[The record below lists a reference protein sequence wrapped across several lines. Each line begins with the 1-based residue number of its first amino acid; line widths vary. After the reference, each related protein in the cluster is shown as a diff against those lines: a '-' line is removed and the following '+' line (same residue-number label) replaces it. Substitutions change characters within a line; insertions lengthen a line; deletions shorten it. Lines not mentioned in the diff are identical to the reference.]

1 MCLLY
6 MRLSIFENLG
16 NDPSAGSPTET
27 LLRLLLPLNVPVRT
41 PFRRSR
47 KIALTFASPRH
58 SLVHSIGS
66 SDGRCVQ
73 RAGTYFRWAEDPTL
87 QRYSLFVGYFIKPQ
101 AQASCIT
108 TIRAPKNDVKSN
120 RLGFQRVTH
129 SFRRRKMKDEPTP
142 INNPSYPAL

>member
-1 MCLLY
+1 MCINVNLVFNELLD
-6 MRLSIFENLG
+6 

-47 KIALTFASPRH
+47 KIALTFASPGD

-87 QRYSLFVGYFIKPQ
+87 QRYSLFVGYFTKPQ

-108 TIRAPKNDVKSN
+108 TNALLVRARTSN
-120 RLGFQRVTH
+120 RVGFQRVTH